1 MLFIVETPCQLIA
14 DCLLHILNA
23 CLQIE
28 LGTMGDS
35 DECKLVIV
43 VRTDLQMGKGK
54 IAAQVPVF
62 SLLRISQFTGCFI

>member
-1 MLFIVETPCQLIA
+1 
-14 DCLLHILNA
+14 
-23 CLQIE
+23 
-28 LGTMGDS
+28 MGDS